1 MTKNSCICSSVEG
14 KKLIF
19 NTRQFYS
26 KPPVF
31 NDDLKRKVY
40 PFKLGI
46 NGYVEIETPLDNLG
60 EKAFY
65 KTSLTEIGDAV
76 QGGSIDGWS
85 IKPIGPTKLINATG
99 THSAKGGCAK
109 GHSYAHVQ
117 SSPREHLQSAT
128 IQSRHPEVIQII
140 NPIYNNA
147 TSTLKLEATP
157 AAVTCNSHFCLPK
170 LLLP

>member
-19 NTRQFYS
+19 NTRQFYP
-26 KPPVF
+26 KRPIF
-31 NDDLKRKVY
+31 NDDFKQKVY

-46 NGYVEIETPLDNLG
+46 NGYVEIETPLDSPG

-76 QGGSIDGWS
+76 QGGAIDGWS

-99 THSAKGGCAK
+99 RHSATAGTAL

-117 SSPREHLQSAT
+117 SPPKEHLQSEE

-140 NPIYNNA
+140 NPIYKEN
-147 TSTLKLEATP
+147 
-157 AAVTCNSHFCLPK
+157 
-170 LLLP
+170 